1 MWNECNVVVCL
12 LISCCGD
19 DAGWGRWGRDDVR
32 ALQDQAWRLQ
42 GGCARDLVGQGG
54 LPALRHR
61 VRRGPRQRLEVPVP
75 VLQERRRSVPVLAIL
90 SSLSH
95 IHGDSKLWI
104 HLVKSLVT
112 FCPRY
117 YK

>member
-1 MWNECNVVVCL
+1 MWNGRNVVVCVL
-12 LISCCGD
+12 MSCCCCGG

-61 VRRGPRQRLEVPVP
+61 VRRGPRQRLEVPLP
-75 VLQERRRSVPVLAIL
+75 VLQERRRSVPVLALL
-90 SSLSH
+90 SLLSH
-95 IHGDSKLWI
+95 K
-104 HLVKSLVT
+104 
-112 FCPRY
+112 Y
-117 YK
+117 YHSIEKVS